1 MIIRPYVA
9 PTAAAAMVSQ
19 PYDRETNACEPKQSD
34 TNQPRQG
41 GLPPCFK
48 TQKPMNDIAT
58 TMHQVGA
65 FMADKANRTEARLLD
80 LARGIDALNRQIDE
94 MRLVQQDMMRLLVQ
108 LSNPSPKI
116 PIEM

>member
-1 MIIRPYVA
+1 
-9 PTAAAAMVSQ
+9 MVSQ
-19 PYDRETNACEPKQSD
+19 PYDRETNACEPQAVRHEP
-34 TNQPRQG
+34 TRQG
-41 GLPPCFK
+41 GKPPCSK
-48 TQKPMNDIAT
+48 TQNPMNDIAT
-58 TMHQVGA
+58 IMHQVGA

>member
-1 MIIRPYVA
+1 
-9 PTAAAAMVSQ
+9 
-19 PYDRETNACEPKQSD
+19 
-34 TNQPRQG
+34 
-41 GLPPCFK
+41 
-48 TQKPMNDIAT
+48 
-58 TMHQVGA
+58 
-65 FMADKANRTEARLLD
+65 MADKANRTEARMLD